1 MTKCAWYTQHLH
13 KMWRIHL
20 NINQYFKFWV
30 FRDIFGWF
38 IVYYISNNFGVIQ
51 KFTAGCQFCWFCS
64 YLACSLKKHILIY
77 DLNCKRIPHFTWG
90 NWLYVFLR
98 KFVLYW
104 KSFME
109 IEFWNIFPSIP
120 VLNLLIQEKLSTK
133 ACSVFQ
139 FAGFKVVSNL
149 LKDMYTI
156 LDEVHTM
163 SLEVNILQHK
173 IGIVGV
179 LPKRGTENGKSSL
192 MLFTW

>member
-1 MTKCAWYTQHLH
+1 
-13 KMWRIHL
+13 
-20 NINQYFKFWV
+20 
-30 FRDIFGWF
+30 
-38 IVYYISNNFGVIQ
+38 
-51 KFTAGCQFCWFCS
+51 
-64 YLACSLKKHILIY
+64 
-77 DLNCKRIPHFTWG
+77 
-90 NWLYVFLR
+90 
-98 KFVLYW
+98 
-104 KSFME
+104 ME
-109 IEFWNIFPSIP
+109 IDFWNIFPSIP
-120 VLNLLIQEKLSTK
+120 ILNLLIQEKLSTK

-163 SLEVNILQHK
+163 SLEVNILQHQ